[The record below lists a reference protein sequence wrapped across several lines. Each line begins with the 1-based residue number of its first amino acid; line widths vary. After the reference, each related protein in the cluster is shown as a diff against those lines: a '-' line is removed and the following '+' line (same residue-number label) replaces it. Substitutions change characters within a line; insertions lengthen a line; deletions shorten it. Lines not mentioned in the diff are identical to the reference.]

1 MRMLKSPRLK
11 RLNGR
16 EMMESIGFMTLKPIA
31 RRMPPITKVFSP
43 SWRISPS
50 KRRLVKYR
58 ANP

>member
-31 RRMPPITKVFSP
+31 RRMPPITNVFSP
-43 SWRISPS
+43 SWSMSPW
-50 KRRLVKYR
+50 KVKLVK
-58 ANP
+58 